1 MTPHRSAATALILV
15 CLLAGFAAR
24 AGAGNAPAAPAAA
37 TTTAAPAATPDTAR
51 ATMARWV
58 ETQQVIAKETR
69 DWQQSKEM
77 LQSRIALLKSEI
89 AALEGK
95 LKELQATGADADH
108 KRSALV
114 AEDQSLVSAAT
125 SLAAW
130 AGELEG
136 QLQDLGKRL
145 PDPLREKVGPLY
157 ARMPADPKNTKVSL
171 AERYQNVVGIL
182 NEVAK
187 FNNEISMASEVRPL
201 GGRPSE
207 VKTVYVGLA
216 QAYYLSAG
224 GEAGIGR
231 PDASGW
237 QWEPVAGLAPKVQEV
252 VEVLQSK
259 ASPKY
264 VPLPVTVQ

>member
-1 MTPHRSAATALILV
+1 
-15 CLLAGFAAR
+15 
-24 AGAGNAPAAPAAA
+24 
-37 TTTAAPAATPDTAR
+37 
-51 ATMARWV
+51 MAKWV
-58 ETQQVIAKETR
+58 ETQQLIAKETR
-69 DWQQSKEM
+69 DWQQGKEM

-89 AALEGK
+89 AALDGK

-108 KRSALV
+108 KRSGLV

-125 SLAAW
+125 SLAVW

-136 QLQDLGKRL
+136 QLQELGKRL

-187 FNNEISMASEVRPL
+187 FNNEISMASEVRSL
-201 GGRPSE
+201 GGKPSE

-224 GEAGIGR
+224 GEAGVGR

-264 VPLPVTVQ
+264 VPLPVTIQ